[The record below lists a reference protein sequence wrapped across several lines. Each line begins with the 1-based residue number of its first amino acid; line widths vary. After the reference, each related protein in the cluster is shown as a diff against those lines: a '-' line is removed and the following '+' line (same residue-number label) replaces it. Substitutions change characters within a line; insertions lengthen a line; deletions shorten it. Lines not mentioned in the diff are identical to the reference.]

1 MAKQGSPESVGER
14 AMFAPDVASF
24 TLPSAAPLA
33 TSPPTQAR
41 PPAAVIEQG
50 AAAPEADLRPGTRAP
65 WPLGEISRLLPRAL
79 AGPRDAKALLPR
91 TGGALIPSRATA
103 ARVVASATSTELDRG
118 IAFIL
123 APVFLAVGALVYF
136 SLGREPGFLP
146 LAAST
151 LALALCA
158 FAARAR
164 PALQVALVTALLC
177 ILGALLAKT
186 ETWRAGTKMLGGE
199 VTTQLSG
206 RIAEVERLADG
217 RVRLTIDV
225 TGTERPVLRYA
236 PDRVRVSARSLPRGL
251 EAGAAITGLVRLMPP
266 SGPVRPDSYD
276 FSFES
281 YFDGIGASGF
291 FLRGPELVATSE
303 TPTPVMRFRA
313 SVERARNAIAD
324 RIRNR
329 IGGPEGEIAAAL
341 VVGVRAGI
349 PEDVNEALRLAGIYH
364 IISISGLHMALV
376 AGTIM
381 VLLRSGFAF
390 FADFSSRHAV
400 KKYAAAL
407 AVVGLAGY
415 LFISGAEVA
424 AQRSFIML
432 AVMLTAV
439 LFDRAALTM
448 RNLAI
453 AAIVVI
459 ALSPHEVVG
468 PSFQMS
474 FAATAA
480 LVGAYAAWSDW
491 RADHPGQPLA
501 NSSRVGRALHYLLLA
516 AAGLAVT
523 SIVAGG
529 ATAVYAAWHFQQ
541 MPSLGLFT
549 NLTAMPIV
557 SAVVMPMAVLGA
569 LAMPFGLDGPF
580 FHVMGLGLSA
590 TLAIAK
596 WFSERS
602 PADIVG
608 LVPPAAV
615 AVLTVALLIA
625 TIFSTWLRIA
635 AVPVALAGLL
645 LLIDR
650 PQPDLFVS
658 EDGRL
663 VGLDIGD
670 GRIAVNRTRPNEF
683 TINNWKRA
691 VRADEVVRP
700 EGKQERTALPA
711 TDASIASH
719 PADAGTAP
727 HPYPL
732 PAKNGERGAS
742 TSRPSLLSPSLRG
755 EDAGRQVRG
764 GAGAEEL
771 EPTPDYDASDGTP
784 AQQDADKPPHAAF
797 VCADGLCLARHP
809 SGAIIAHALD
819 VQAAL
824 DACATASVIIIDD
837 ATAKNVC
844 RWKEVLV
851 VTSRDLALNGSAA
864 ITFSGKAG
872 DSSDKAGETSRIA
885 ATLEYA
891 VSRPFRPWHGQ
902 RRFSREAR
910 GLAPYRRQDKPAKS
924 NGVLPSVELDAASP
938 AADPAVPATAQ

>member
-1 MAKQGSPESVGER
+1 MARDRSPESIGER
-14 AMFAPDVASF
+14 AMFAPADAPF
-24 TLPSAAPLA
+24 TLPDAAPRSAPL
-33 TSPPTQAR
+33 PTEAR
-41 PPAAVIEQG
+41 PKSALIAEERAV
-50 AAAPEADLRPGTRAP
+50 ASVDLPGTLAP
-65 WPLGEISRLLPRAL
+65 WRLGEIGRLLPRGL
-79 AGPRDAKALLPR
+79 VHSGDAKPLPR
-91 TGGALIPSRATA
+91 TARALIPSRAFA
-103 ARVVASATSTELDRG
+103 ARAVSSAVSTELDRG
-118 IAFIL
+118 VAFIL
-123 APVFLAVGALVYF
+123 APVFLAAGALVYF
-136 SLGREPGFLP
+136 ALGHEPGLLP
-146 LAAST
+146 LVASVFV
-151 LALALCA
+151 LAFCA

-164 PALQVALVTALLC
+164 SVLHMAIVAALLC
-177 ILGALLAKT
+177 VLGALLAKA

-206 RIAEVERLADG
+206 QVAEVERLADG
-217 RVRLTIDV
+217 RVRFTIDV
-225 TGTERPVLRYA
+225 TSTKRPVLRYA
-236 PDRVRVSARSLPRGL
+236 PDRVRVSARGVPHGVT
-251 EAGAAITGLVRLMPP
+251 AGSAVTGLVRLMSP
-266 SGPVRPDSYD
+266 SGPVRPNSYD

-291 FLRGPELVATSE
+291 FLRGPELAATSN
-303 TPTPVMRFRA
+303 PPPPIALFRA
-313 SVERARNAIAD
+313 SVERARNAIAA

-329 IGGPEGEIAAAL
+329 IGGAEGEIAAAL

-349 PEDVNEALRLAGIYH
+349 PEDVNEALRRAGIYH

-381 VLLRSGFAF
+381 GLLRAGFALF
-390 FADFSSRHAV
+390 PDFSSRHAV

-407 AVVGLAGY
+407 AIVGLAGY

-439 LFDRAALTM
+439 LFDRAALTL

-491 RADHPGQPLA
+491 RADHPGQPPA
-501 NSSRVGRALHYLLLA
+501 NRSLVGRALRYLLLA

-529 ATAVYAAWHFQQ
+529 ATAIYAAWHFQQ

-557 SAVVMPMAVLGA
+557 SAVVMPFAVLGA

-590 TLAIAK
+590 TIAIAK

-615 AVLTVALLIA
+615 AVLTVALLVA
-625 TIFSTWLRIA
+625 TVCSTWLRIA

-645 LLIDR
+645 FLLDR
-650 PQPDLFVS
+650 PQPDIFVS

-663 VGLDIGD
+663 VGLAAGE
-670 GRIAVNRTRPNEF
+670 GRIAVNRARPNEF
-683 TINNWKRA
+683 TIGNWKRA
-691 VRADEVVRP
+691 MRAEELVRP
-700 EGKQERTALPA
+700 QGKQERRRSPANDDSTASPSTETRVREQKPSTPSPSRASPEPPLPHSVGARNSGSEALRPRRLAILSPGRGRGGEVRRSETVRGCCFHRTTPQARIRHRHPQQQIHHPLTALSA
-711 TDASIASH
+711 RKASVSH
-719 PADAGTAP
+719 
-727 HPYPL
+727 
-732 PAKNGERGAS
+732 
-742 TSRPSLLSPSLRG
+742 
-755 EDAGRQVRG
+755 
-764 GAGAEEL
+764 
-771 EPTPDYDASDGTP
+771 GTP
-784 AQQDADKPPHAAF
+784 QA
-797 VCADGLCLARHP
+797 P
-809 SGAIIAHALD
+809 S
-819 VQAAL
+819 
-824 DACATASVIIIDD
+824 SPM
-837 ATAKNVC
+837 
-844 RWKEVLV
+844 R
-851 VTSRDLALNGSAA
+851 S
-864 ITFSGKAG
+864 
-872 DSSDKAGETSRIA
+872 
-885 ATLEYA
+885 TL
-891 VSRPFRPWHGQ
+891 
-902 RRFSREAR
+902 RRRST
-910 GLAPYRRQDKPAKS
+910 LAPPPA
-924 NGVLPSVELDAASP
+924 
-938 AADPAVPATAQ
+938 